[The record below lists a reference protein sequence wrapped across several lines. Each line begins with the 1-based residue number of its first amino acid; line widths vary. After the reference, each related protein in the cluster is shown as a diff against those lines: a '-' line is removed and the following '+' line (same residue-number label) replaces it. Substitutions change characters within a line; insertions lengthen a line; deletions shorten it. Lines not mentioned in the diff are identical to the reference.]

1 VHVILL
7 HGFWLD
13 GSSWDPVLPALE
25 AAGHR
30 PHPLTLVGA
39 EGAGGAGGAGGAEG
53 AGGRAVGLRDQV
65 EAVVALVDSL
75 DPADG
80 TVVLV
85 GHSGGGAVAHAV
97 ADARPARVGR
107 VVYLASEP
115 VGDGH
120 ILGEDLPEV
129 DGMVPLPDWSVFDDA
144 MVADL
149 DEEQRAS
156 FRARAVPV
164 PVGVAR
170 GVQRLGDARR
180 YDVPAT
186 VICCEYPSEMLRGW
200 VAEGHPGAAELG
212 RIRDVTYVDLP
223 AGHWPQFTRP
233 GDVARVLLEAIG

>member
-1 VHVILL
+1 MHVILL

-39 EGAGGAGGAGGAEG
+39 D
-53 AGGRAVGLRDQV
+53 GRDPSRITLRDQV
-65 EAVVALVDSL
+65 EAVLALVDSL

-80 TVVLV
+80 PVVLV

-97 ADARPARVGR
+97 ADARPDRVAR

-115 VGDGH
+115 VGDGDC
-120 ILGEDLPEV
+120 INDGLPEV
-129 DGMVPLPDWSVFDDA
+129 DGLVPLPDWSVFDDE

-149 DEEQRAS
+149 DEGQRET
-156 FRARAVPV
+156 FRARAIPV

-170 GVQRLGDARR
+170 GRQQLGDERR
-180 YDVPAT
+180 YDVPIT
-186 VICCEYPSEMLRGW
+186 MICCEFTAAMIRGW
-200 VAEGHPGAAELG
+200 VEQGHPGAAELA
-212 RIRDVTYVDLP
+212 RIREVTYVDLP
-223 AGHWPQFTRP
+223 AGHWPQISRP
-233 GDVARVLLEAIG
+233 ADVGRVLAEAIGG